1 MGDNG
6 FIYSHHTIINTAAK
20 ALSRLTT
27 WSEEKPQAMICT
39 VDFNRIVW
47 NTFALLKP
55 PLKTRRKSVY

>member
-27 WSEEKPQAMICT
+27 WSEEKCAG
-39 VDFNRIVW
+39 
-47 NTFALLKP
+47 K
-55 PLKTRRKSVY
+55 KSLRL